1 MEYFIIE
8 NDYDGNHLI
17 FKNEDKAK
25 LQILRW
31 YQEKVIPDII
41 REIHRLIDD
50 TDLNDYT
57 RQGLLQQIEA
67 IQGDLKDLLD
77 ENYIESFAYCYSA
90 EVIE

>member
-1 MEYFIIE
+1 M
-8 NDYDGNHLI
+8 
-17 FKNEDKAK
+17 
-25 LQILRW
+25 RW

-41 REIHRLIDD
+41 REVHRLIDD

-57 RQGLLQQIEA
+57 RQGLLRQIEA

>member
-31 YQEKVIPDII
+31 YQEKVIPDVI
-41 REIHRLIDD
+41 REIHRLIDE

-57 RQGLLQQIEA
+57 RQGLLRQIEA

-77 ENYIESFAYCYSA
+77 ENYIKSFAYCYSA

>member
-1 MEYFIIE
+1 M
-8 NDYDGNHLI
+8 I
-17 FKNEDKAK
+17 FKNENKAK

-41 REIHRLIDD
+41 REIHRLIDE

-57 RQGLLQQIEA
+57 RQGLLRQIEA